1 VIAPAL
7 CAAVY
12 GFAWFAADEGNIQ
25 KLAEQVDVNTDPEK
39 NPTPNQVFHHLWPY
53 VAGTLGMLFESVTCK
68 FSQTKDMDWLCT
80 TALNDDTNAAV
91 ALSLLVPPAEYS
103 PTFVRAICAR
113 PGALRRTKEIV
124 QIYKTLPREQH
135 DDVVV
140 NACILM
146 AKVAQLPELKADGLG
161 VADFVWMMPDDK
173 AYMYTQY
180 GLEGLAHLWKEDTS
194 GLLTSGGVLR
204 TAELIDGRALM
215 PSKAESAI
223 MNQLVAHHLLN
234 AFAEDRASLLEQ
246 AVTAEAG
253 LAAASPARAAP
264 RQTLW
269 QKAGVKR
276 GESELQI
283 QARMQ
288 ASEQD
293 ALRGSIGILQN
304 YEPRAALSYIEQY
317 TPLISMATAAALG
330 AIYGAAR
337 GFARAWWHDVT
348 PSVCRE
354 ISAHV
359 ALRSSIGAV
368 LLVATFEAAPYLKQ
382 QARAA
387 MGASE
392 VSDYSDPEALKQLV
406 AIDLAYIGA
415 IGVLNYAF
423 PYALLPWACNPAQLL
438 VLPSETKPP
447 PLPPPRESLGK

>member
-1 VIAPAL
+1 MLWRLAAPSASIARHLRGAGRGARNLSRAAERTDGFNEGLPRGDIIAPAL

-246 AVTAEAG
+246 VG
-253 LAAASPARAAP
+253 AP
-264 RQTLW
+264 
-269 QKAGVKR
+269 
-276 GESELQI
+276 SM
-283 QARMQ
+283 RMRIRMRIRMPNMHVQ
-288 ASEQD
+288 Q
-293 ALRGSIGILQN
+293 
-304 YEPRAALSYIEQY
+304 
-317 TPLISMATAAALG
+317 
-330 AIYGAAR
+330 
-337 GFARAWWHDVT
+337 H
-348 PSVCRE
+348 VCAP
-354 ISAHV
+354 AHV
-359 ALRSSIGAV
+359 QCTRSLPTCPVRTPRPRSMPTRVPWRAV
-368 LLVATFEAAPYLKQ
+368 HMRMPMHMPMCMPTHVPS
-382 QARAA
+382 RA
-387 MGASE
+387 G
-392 VSDYSDPEALKQLV
+392 
-406 AIDLAYIGA
+406 GH
-415 IGVLNYAF
+415 
-423 PYALLPWACNPAQLL
+423 C
-438 VLPSETKPP
+438 
-447 PLPPPRESLGK
+447 